1 MARLVVCVVPW
12 PAQSADNWAEGLKRF
27 VDTHVRALRRIDLD
41 VNSIPWCIRNQLAI
55 PGPPMKV
62 DIAAC
67 EGEFHNFLNASSR
80 LAQSEFNSLTPCCS
94 RSGKL
99 KSYVYH

>member
-12 PAQSADNWAEGLKRF
+12 PAQSADNWAEGLKRS

-41 VNSIPWCIRNQLAI
+41 ANSMPWCIRNQLAI

-62 DIAAC
+62 DKAAC
-67 EGEFHNFLNASSR
+67 EGEFRIFLNASSR
-80 LAQSEFNSLTPCCS
+80 LAKSDYTSLTPCCS

-99 KSYVYH
+99 KSYECH